1 MAIEEKIT
9 IFLEVIDQFEEEF
22 YPDISEAVISF
33 SNIGEKDES
42 KYIYHGHEKMHFNE
56 RHLKY
61 QKIFIHEFLH
71 G

>member
-1 MAIEEKIT
+1 MAIEEKYT
-9 IFLEVIDQFEEEF
+9 FFQEVIDQFENEF

-33 SNIGEKDES
+33 SNFRDKNEC
-42 KYIYHGHEKMHFNE
+42 KYIYHGYEKMPFNE
-56 RHLKY
+56 RHPTY